1 MFHQITQPGR
11 REDVQLLGEWLQQS
25 MHRNQYENSD
35 GHFEDTEAVFLLHS
49 IAFLEIVR
57 QVMNAKFLCNSDLL
71 IKLFFFS
78 TQLCYYKF
86 ICERYKVTTMKLAY
100 VNDGKRHP
108 IFRH

>member
-1 MFHQITQPGR
+1 MMFHQITQPGR

-57 QVMNAKFLCNSDLL
+57 QVMNAKFLCNVFISLSDLL
-71 IKLFFFS
+71 IKLFFFHS
-78 TQLCYYKF
+78 IMLLQIHMRTIQGHNHEIG
-86 ICERYKVTTMKLAY
+86 IC
-100 VNDGKRHP
+100 
-108 IFRH
+108 

>member
-1 MFHQITQPGR
+1 MMFHQITQPGR

-57 QVMNAKFLCNSDLL
+57 QVMNAQFLSKIFIFLSDLF
-71 IKLFFFS
+71 IKLFFS
-78 TQLCYYKF
+78 
-86 ICERYKVTTMKLAY
+86 I
-100 VNDGKRHP
+100 
-108 IFRH
+108 